1 MVVPKVRGRIQRL
14 IIVLMFDSSP
24 CRRESDADVAR
35 ATGRD
40 ELDQELAESKKP
52 PIRVAVSESKR
63 AKPAEPKKRL
73 TEAEF
78 QQHLLDIGLVTSLPD
93 PSRDIADDD
102 PEDQPVTIKGEPL
115 SETILR
121 DRR

>member
-1 MVVPKVRGRIQRL
+1 MTRTDFNHLLSDLKELTPRQIRQL
-14 IIVLMFDSSP
+14 
-24 CRRESDADVAR
+24 REK
-35 ATGRD
+35 
-40 ELDQELAESKKP
+40 LDQELAESKKP